1 MLIFFVVVGRN
12 RVQDDKDIFDNEDNC
27 HNRDADNDDGEACKI
42 NSLRTRSGK
51 WCTWHSYVVSSDDSG
66 DKL

>member
-1 MLIFFVVVGRN
+1 MFIFFLVGRN
-12 RVQDDKDIFDNEDNC
+12 TVQDDKDINDNEDNF
-27 HNRDADNDDGEACKI
+27 HDRDADNEDGEACKI